1 MPRPAV
7 KLSALRE
14 IGWEVWDPIGI
25 RDLVSDDYAEGP
37 ADEYDRYLLVAF
49 GMAQSGKSESE
60 ITAYLGDLA
69 SRHMGLGPSIDG
81 GEAERKTTERLTCL
95 AKSLT

>member
-25 RDLVSDDYAEGP
+25 RDLVSEDCAQGP
-37 ADEYDRYLLVAF
+37 ADEYDGYLIAAF
-49 GMAQSGKSESE
+49 GMAQSGQSATD
-60 ITAYLGDLA
+60 IAGYLADIA
-69 SRHMGLGPSIDG
+69 SRHMGLGSPLDG
-81 GEAERKTTERLTCL
+81 GEAERETARQLIGLAQTLT
-95 AKSLT
+95 